1 MFKHKIDEIMKSK
14 NVTKKDLAEHFG
26 ISAQSMS
33 NKFSRKSFSAKD
45 LIRILEFLD
54 CKLVIVPKPD
64 TEIILTPKD
73 FD

>member
-45 LIRILEFLD
+45 LIRIIEFLD

-64 TEIILTPKD
+64 TEIILTTKD

>member
-45 LIRILEFLD
+45 LIRIIEFLD

-64 TEIILTPKD
+64 TEIILTPED